1 MTTKITQLSPRV
13 RVKKEISHDVIKEF
27 AETAMNELLG
37 WYGYE
42 NGNTN
47 LKQSSNNLKAKEK
60 QNENETRDST
70 SWISRESSRS
80 PILSIVGQKEND
92 CSWCHRSI
100 QSQSNEILGT
110 TEGTVFCSES
120 CFSQSRRASFKRAK
134 SCDWCKNIRSAVSY
148 VDFLDGANQLQFC
161 SDKCLNQYKMQIFC
175 RETQAHLDLPHLAHL
190 REKTNSTD
198 NLITPDLW
206 MNNCHS
212 RSPSS
217 SESSQEPINNLQ
229 TFVPRTT
236 TATNLQ
242 LSSQLSKNKLKRTSD
257 AINESDVE
265 QISSS
270 LLTSAAITTTPSTTC
285 HKNINKKRRLPLTRT
300 SGGFVNNRQYT
311 TELRA
316 KPIAQLTNSNLQSA
330 PSTQTQNTQY
340 QQQPHQQ
347 QQHQQQQPSFKSTFP
362 PNFFHLRPPLQT
374 PHFNGQGPEDIRM
387 NPNMMNPLAPI
398 TLVPY
403 PIPIILPMV
412 IPIPIPMNAIDF
424 LKAYH
429 LKDYKMKDTKTKE
442 EEMTTTTSTATT
454 TTATTTTTT
463 ATVVDNNNYNEP
475 IDYTKSKSND
485 TLLMTQEQWNNE
497 QKTSIITSA
506 NTTTSCTDSVE
517 RKLPKFKI
525 TRLNSKRHF
534 TKDFIESC
542 RPLRKRKPIMDDDDV
557 DDNNDDDDDKDLSS

>member
-1 MTTKITQLSPRV
+1 MTTKVTQLSPRV

-42 NGNTN
+42 NSNTN

-70 SWISRESSRS
+70 SWMSRESSRS
-80 PILSIVGQKEND
+80 PILSIVGKKEND

-217 SESSQEPINNLQ
+217 SESSDETMPKINNIAQ
-229 TFVPRTT
+229 TFVPRPTS
-236 TATNLQ
+236 TNLQ
-242 LSSQLSKNKLKRTSD
+242 ISLQPPKNKLKRSLD
-257 AINESDVE
+257 AINETDID
-265 QISSS
+265 QMSSTVLS
-270 LLTSAAITTTPSTTC
+270 SASSTAIAAATIC
-285 HKNINKKRRLPLTRT
+285 HKNMNKKRRLPATR
-300 SGGFVNNRQYT
+300 SSVGFANNRQCT

-316 KPIAQLTNSNLQSA
+316 KPIAQLTNNNLQNTPISQA
-330 PSTQTQNTQY
+330 QNIQY
-340 QQQPHQQ
+340 QQQQQQQKQQ
-347 QQHQQQQPSFKSTFP
+347 QQHQQQQSFIQSSFP
-362 PNFFHLRPPLQT
+362 PNFFHLRPPLR
-374 PHFNGQGPEDIRM
+374 PHLNVQGPEDIRM
-387 NPNMMNPLAPI
+387 NPKMMNPLAPI

-429 LKDYKMKDTKTKE
+429 LHDHKMKETKTKE
-442 EEMTTTTSTATT
+442 EE
-454 TTATTTTTT
+454 TTATTTTSTT
-463 ATVVDNNNYNEP
+463 ATTATATIVDNNNYNEP

-485 TLLMTQEQWNNE
+485 SSLVQEHLINEPITIINNNS
-497 QKTSIITSA
+497 TTDITITSSA
-506 NTTTSCTDSVE
+506 VNNIE

-534 TKDFIESC
+534 TKEFIESC
-542 RPLRKRKPIMDDDDV
+542 RPLRKRKRIMDDEEE
-557 DDNNDDDDDKDLSS
+557 DDDDKELSS